1 MFKSQCFFVLIFISS
16 FVFGQ
21 DISVKGQITDKNTQ
35 LPLDAATIYI
45 SKVKDSTLVEYTI
58 SNAKGFFEFKIPPVK
73 EAVYLKISSI
83 GYEDYKKVFSDINTN
98 INLENIALNSSSK
111 VLGEVVLK
119 SEAPPVRIKK
129 DTLEFNANSF
139 KMRPDAN
146 VEALLKQLPG
156 VEIGTDGKITVNG
169 KEVNQILVNGK
180 PFFGKDGKIAIQSLP
195 SELIK
200 KVQITDTKT
209 KKEELTGQASKTNNA
224 SINLTIDKDKEKG
237 LFGKFMGGAGTNQR
251 YESSALVN
259 YFKNKRK
266 ISVLASSNNIN
277 STGFSMDEIFDNM
290 GGGRNNFYY
299 ADNGAFGIGNMRF
312 GSNKGITKSNMV
324 GVNYGDE
331 LAKDFT
337 INGSYFF
344 TNSNAVNAN
353 KTRLENLLPTSK
365 FITNSNSTTK
375 EDRLGHNVSTDLEY
389 KIDSTFTINI
399 TPNFIRAE
407 SNYYNQNKEISSEEN
422 GTILNESNGITRSD
436 NSSDTFRNY
445 LTVYKSFRRK
455 GRNISLTTENEN
467 SVEKNEDTNISLT
480 KFYQSAEEDSRNQLL
495 KSVNK
500 RENYTFTTE
509 YGEPITDSLKLNV
522 GYSYNK
528 ELKQNDK
535 KGLDFNP
542 ITQQYSNYNDPLSTL
557 FSSNVDRNSFYGG
570 VFLQK
575 KKVDFDISLG
585 TTIANFNANSWYL
598 SNYKSLSKNYV
609 FPYANFYLNFK
620 FNKTKSFYLNYS
632 FRNDFPEARQ
642 VLEVQDIS
650 NPLNTIIGNSN
661 VGTNKTHYVYGQF
674 RNFIGAKKAGYN
686 WYFGGNI
693 FEDQIVNF
701 TEFDANRKRTTTYK
715 NVHGTFNAWTGL
727 SGNKT
732 FKKDAHTLKITTGTN
747 FNFGLSKGFN
757 NAIPFEAMA
766 IRITPRLNMNY
777 DYGELFSFN
786 PSYSVTFSKTNY
798 TNYIIQSANVVTH
811 RLGVQTTN
819 YWPKN
824 WTFGNDFTYT
834 YNSNI
839 ADGFKK
845 DLYLWN
851 TSLAYS
857 FFEKKCIVKV
867 KVYDM
872 LNQNQNA
879 TRVISGT
886 SIRDEE
892 NTVLKRY
899 AMFSFTYKIEKFAGK
914 EKPSR
919 NRIMFN

>member
-1 MFKSQCFFVLIFISS
+1 MFKSQCFFVLLFISS

-21 DISVKGQITDKNTQ
+21 DISIKGQITDKNTK

-83 GYEDYKKVFSDINTN
+83 GYEDYKKVFSDINASVH
-98 INLENIALNSSSK
+98 LENIPMNLSSK

-129 DTLEFNANSF
+129 DTLEFNASSF
-139 KMRPDAN
+139 KVRPDAN

-200 KVQITDTKT
+200 KVQISDTKT
-209 KKEELTGQASKTNNA
+209 KKEELTGQASKSNNA
-224 SINLTIDKDKEKG
+224 SINLTMDKDKEKG
-237 LFGKFMGGAGTNQR
+237 LFGKFMGGAGTNER

-290 GGGRNNFYY
+290 AGGRNNFYY
-299 ADNGAFGIGNMRF
+299 ADNGAFGVGNMRF
-312 GSNKGITKSNMV
+312 GSNKGITKSNML

-331 LAKDFT
+331 LAKKLT
-337 INGSYFF
+337 VNGSYFY
-344 TNSNAVNAN
+344 TNSNSVNDN
-353 KTRLENLLPTSK
+353 KTRLENLLPSSK
-365 FITNSNSTTK
+365 FITNSNSSTK
-375 EDRLGHNVSTDLEY
+375 EDRLGHNLSTDFEY
-389 KIDSTFTINI
+389 KIDSTFTINM

-407 SNYYNQNKEISSEEN
+407 SKYYNQNREISKEES
-422 GTILNESNGITRSD
+422 GLTLNESNGFSSSD
-436 NSSDTFRNY
+436 NSSNTFRNNV
-445 LTVYKSFRRK
+445 TAYKAFRRK
-455 GRNISLTTENEN
+455 GRNVSLTIENEN
-467 SVEKNEDTNISLT
+467 VVEKNKDSNTSLT
-480 KFYQSAEEDSRNQLL
+480 KFYQSGEEDSRNQLL
-495 KSVNK
+495 QTNNNKETYSV
-500 RENYTFTTE
+500 TAE
-509 YGEPITDSLKLNV
+509 YGEPIADSLKLNI
-522 GYSYNK
+522 GYAFNK
-528 ELKQNDK
+528 EIKKNDK
-535 KGLDFNP
+535 RGLDFNTT
-542 ITQQYSNYNDPLSTL
+542 TQDYTDFNDPLSTL
-557 FSSNVDRNSFYGG
+557 FSSNLNKNSFYGG
-570 VFLQK
+570 VFMEK

-598 SNYKSLSKNYV
+598 SKFQSSSKTYV
-609 FPYANFYLNFK
+609 YPYANLYLNYK

-632 FRNDFPEARQ
+632 FRNDFAEAKQ
-642 VLEVQDIS
+642 VLPVIDIS
-650 NPLNTIIGNSN
+650 NPLNTFVGNTD
-661 VGTNKTHYVYGQF
+661 VGTNKTHYFFGQF
-674 RNFIGAKKAGYN
+674 RNFVGAKKAGYN
-686 WYFGGNI
+686 WYFGANI
-693 FEDQIVNF
+693 FEDQIVNS

-715 NVHGTFNAWTGL
+715 NVKGTYNSWMGL

-732 FKKDAHTLKITTGTN
+732 FKKDAHTLKVTLGTN
-747 FNFGLSKGFN
+747 FNYGISKGFN
-757 NAIPFEAMA
+757 NAIPFEAEA
-766 IRITPRLNMNY
+766 IRIVPRVNVNY
-777 DYGELFSFN
+777 DYGELFSIN
-786 PSYSVTFSKTNY
+786 PTYSVAFSTTHY
-798 TNYIIQSANVVTH
+798 TNYVINSAKVVTH

-851 TSLAYS
+851 TSLAYT
-857 FFEKKCIVKV
+857 FFNKKCIAKV

-872 LNQNQNA
+872 LNQNQNV

-919 NRIMFN
+919 NRMMFN